1 MKKRNDEPSGTETN
15 RQPAPESGRGLRWTK
30 IGPRLKLATAS
41 LLIAALLTGCG
52 AADEGAVP
60 GSGEASAGGAAAVDA
75 ASRESVAGAP
85 QKSAA
90 EEASSGAA
98 AAQGSEEPSAADASA
113 AASAAE
119 SAELQHS
126 DAMPPKAEP
135 RQMPEPQAGMLT
147 AGEWD
152 DLGAW
157 SRWTELIQDSP
168 YPAAWGFAPYRRLT
182 VQATAKGKPAR
193 DVEVILQ
200 CGGKREWTARTDGK
214 GQATLFAG
222 LLESRSR
229 QDVELQNEPAASSEQ
244 QGGSKDQAAAPQ
256 DCSVQIDGGNGLLVR
271 EAEAKDWAGRVMKL
285 ETDREAAQPDAVLD
299 LLLMIDTTGSMADE
313 LSYLSTELT
322 NVVSRVKKNIGQNLT
337 VRISPNFYRDHNDE
351 YVVRSF
357 PFLEDA
363 VKAQAHI
370 ARQEADGGQDYPEA
384 VAEALTDAVLEHDWS
399 RSARARLMLL
409 VLDAPPHQGL
419 RERES
424 IQHAAAEAA
433 KQGIRIVPVAASGT
447 DLETELLL
455 RTLAV
460 STGGSYVFLT
470 DDSGIGNGHK
480 QPEGVEPQIM
490 PLNDLLVDL
499 ISRHAE
505 G

>member
-157 SRWTELIQDSP
+157 
-168 YPAAWGFAPYRRLT
+168 A
-182 VQATAKGKPAR
+182 
-193 DVEVILQ
+193 
-200 CGGKREWTARTDGK
+200 
-214 GQATLFAG
+214 
-222 LLESRSR
+222 
-229 QDVELQNEPAASSEQ
+229 
-244 QGGSKDQAAAPQ
+244 
-256 DCSVQIDGGNGLLVR
+256 
-271 EAEAKDWAGRVMKL
+271 AGR
-285 ETDREAAQPDAVLD
+285 
-299 LLLMIDTTGSMADE
+299 S
-313 LSYLSTELT
+313 
-322 NVVSRVKKNIGQNLT
+322 
-337 VRISPNFYRDHNDE
+337 
-351 YVVRSF
+351 
-357 PFLEDA
+357 
-363 VKAQAHI
+363 
-370 ARQEADGGQDYPEA
+370 
-384 VAEALTDAVLEHDWS
+384 
-399 RSARARLMLL
+399 
-409 VLDAPPHQGL
+409 
-419 RERES
+419 
-424 IQHAAAEAA
+424 
-433 KQGIRIVPVAASGT
+433 
-447 DLETELLL
+447 
-455 RTLAV
+455 
-460 STGGSYVFLT
+460 
-470 DDSGIGNGHK
+470 
-480 QPEGVEPQIM
+480 
-490 PLNDLLVDL
+490 
-499 ISRHAE
+499 
-505 G
+505 